1 MCLIALA
8 WQQHADFPL
17 VVVANRDEFFNRPT
31 AAADWWADPAGLYA
45 GRDLQAGGTWLG
57 VSRSGRFAALTNF
70 RDPARLRPQV
80 RSRGELVVQALASEA
95 TAMRFGQLISARRR
109 EYNPFNLIAYDGAE
123 LVAVEAEAERTS
135 ALPAGIYGLSNHL
148 LNTPW
153 PKVRLARQRLERA
166 LDVLPDGEKLLGVL
180 RDDRPAADADLPETG
195 MPETWERM
203 LSSCFIRA
211 PGYGTRCTSVVLI
224 GRDGS
229 CHFIEQRWNALGA
242 AEGRSEVRFTAE
254 H

>member
-31 AAADWWADPAGLYA
+31 APAGWWADPAGLYA

-80 RSRGELVVQALASEA
+80 RSRGELVVQALASA
-95 TAMRFGQLISARRR
+95 CTAMRFGQLVSARRR
-109 EYNPFNLIAYDGAE
+109 EYNPFNLIAFDGTE

-135 ALPAGIYGLSNHL
+135 VLPA
-148 LNTPW
+148 
-153 PKVRLARQRLERA
+153 E
-166 LDVLPDGEKLLGVL
+166 
-180 RDDRPAADADLPETG
+180 
-195 MPETWERM
+195 
-203 LSSCFIRA
+203 
-211 PGYGTRCTSVVLI
+211 
-224 GRDGS
+224 
-229 CHFIEQRWNALGA
+229 
-242 AEGRSEVRFTAE
+242 FTACPITSSTR
-254 H
+254 HGQRYALRANDSRWPLTPCRTARN